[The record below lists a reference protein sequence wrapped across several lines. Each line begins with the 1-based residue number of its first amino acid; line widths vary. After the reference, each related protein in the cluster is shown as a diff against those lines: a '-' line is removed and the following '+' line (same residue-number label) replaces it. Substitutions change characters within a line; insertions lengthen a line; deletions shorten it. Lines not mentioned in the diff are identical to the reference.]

1 MTTSEQPQ
9 QPIEQVDLAEIE
21 LAVRESEAPPTLP
34 EQQPQRATGQ
44 PRPRDA
50 GNWAP
55 KVSRLEVTP
64 ERAAEGFNVAGRRVT
79 GPQQG
84 FGRLW
89 QRTYTTRL
97 RPTVSPQQL
106 VTDWKANFPA
116 FWPKGNRF
124 GGTLI
129 APGEVAPIA
138 VNTGAGIKL
147 ATGVLVLYADD
158 ESFTFMTPEGHM
170 FAGWITFSGH
180 VENETT
186 VARIQILLRTSDPLF
201 ELAWPV
207 MRRMEDRFWRQTM
220 RNVAAHFGIPGAS
233 VTDETVCVDKTRLWH
248 NWRNVW
254 HNSGI
259 RTMLHLL
266 TAPVRAVRRGR

>member
-1 MTTSEQPQ
+1 MSTPTQPQ
-9 QPIEQVDLAEIE
+9 PQAQPPVRVEEIE
-21 LAVRESEAPPTLP
+21 LAVKETEAAVPT
-34 EQQPQRATGQ
+34 A

-55 KVSRLEVTP
+55 NVGRLVVDAD
-64 ERAAEGFNVAGRRVT
+64 RAAMGFNIAGRRVT

-89 QRTYTTRL
+89 QRTYSAAL

-106 VTDWKANFPA
+106 IQEWKDNFAA

-138 VNTGAGIKL
+138 VNAGAGIKL
-147 ATGVLVLYADD
+147 ATGVLVLYADN

-186 VARIQILLRTSDPLF
+186 IMRIQIMLRTSDPIF
-201 ELAWPV
+201 ELTWPV

-220 RNVAAHFGIPGAS
+220 RNVAATWGITGIDITEKL
-233 VTDETVCVDKTRLWH
+233 VVLDKKRQWK
-248 NWRNVW
+248 NWRNVR
-254 HNSGI
+254 HNMAI
-259 RTMLHLL
+259 RSVLHML
-266 TAPVRAVRRGR
+266 TAPVRLARRAAHR